1 MNWLSNY
8 IRPKIRSI
16 VGQKEVP
23 DNLWTKCPS
32 CEGMIFNRDLEENL
46 SVCPHC
52 QYHLKISVRD
62 RLALLFDEGA
72 YKVLPIPAV
81 PQDPLKFRDK
91 KKYSDRL
98 REAQS
103 KTGEKDAIIVA
114 FGTIDELPVVIAA
127 FNFDFMGGSM
137 GAAVGEGLVRAAE
150 TAVQKRAALIAIP
163 ASGGARMQEGM
174 VSLVQLPRTVIAV
187 RMVKEAG
194 LPYIV
199 LLTDPTTG
207 GVSASFAMLGD
218 LQLAEPG
225 CLVGFAGKRVIE
237 ETIREQLPTGFQ
249 TAEYLLDHGMV
260 DMVVPRQELQATI
273 ARLLDLLMRR
283 SAGKQ
288 KPDRPDRP
296 ETPTKPS
303 SPDGKKPSGLLGRSV
318 FGASLPKSVLK
329 VANTDSPAVKNVRKR
344 SGA

>member
-32 CEGMIFNRDLEENL
+32 CEGMVFNRDLEENL
-46 SVCPHC
+46 NVCPHC

-72 YKVLPIPAV
+72 YKVLPVPAV

-114 FGTIDELPVVIAA
+114 FGTIDDLPVVIAA

-150 TAVQKRAALIAIP
+150 TAMQKRAALIAIP

-260 DMVVPRQELQATI
+260 DMVVPRQELRETV
-273 ARLLDLLMRR
+273 ARLLDLLMR
-283 SAGKQ
+283 
-288 KPDRPDRP
+288 
-296 ETPTKPS
+296 
-303 SPDGKKPSGLLGRSV
+303 
-318 FGASLPKSVLK
+318 
-329 VANTDSPAVKNVRKR
+329 
-344 SGA
+344 